1 MATEKPPTRT
11 LLQKYE
17 IPVEFLDFSYIKNCQ
32 DAKMIERIVKILR
45 SGEEG
50 FYPDLTKC
58 AEDKLKEIKPN
69 SKMFQVEEPA
79 VRKECLDSEKREQF
93 DSDMKSWIDEMK
105 RQDKILKEIKPVES
119 KNEPPIRT
127 TKENKAESS
136 QASKNPERIK
146 SIDYDKWDKFDADAA
161 ELKIDLDE
169 ERQREMVECKNK
181 KNLQKSKLIEEIVDD
196 KVEISEFEKN
206 RLSLQFK
213 ERGNEAFKACDYE
226 EAIKEYTQS
235 IQMKKNAA
243 AFNNRALVCEFLH
256 FLFL

>member
-1 MATEKPPTRT
+1 MASEKPPTRT

-32 DAKMIERIVKILR
+32 DAKMVERIVKILR

-58 AEDKLKEIKPN
+58 AEEKLRKLKPN
-69 SKMFQVEEPA
+69 SKMFRVEEPV
-79 VRKECLDSEKREQF
+79 VRKEFLDREKREQF
-93 DSDMKSWIDEMK
+93 DSDMKSFIDEMK
-105 RQDKILKEIKPVES
+105 KQDKIVKEIKPVES
-119 KNEPPIRT
+119 KNEPPIRKIIENK
-127 TKENKAESS
+127 KENSLKP
-136 QASKNPERIK
+136 SKNPERIK
-146 SIDYDKWDKFDADAA
+146 STDYDKWDKFDADAA

-181 KNLQKSKLIEEIVDD
+181 KNLQKSKLIEEIEDD
-196 KVEISEFEKN
+196 KIQLSEFERD

-213 ERGNEAFKACDYE
+213 ERGNEAFKACDFE

-235 IQMKKNAA
+235 IKMKKNAA
-243 AFNNRALVCEFLH
+243 AYNNRALICE
-256 FLFL
+256 